1 MVNQSKRKS
10 NQLRIVAGKWRGR
23 KIPVLDSDGLRP
35 TGDRVRETLFNW
47 LQLDIPGRHCLDL
60 FAGSGALGLEA
71 ASRGAASVCLVESA
85 APVAAQLQRTL
96 TALAAPDSVSLY
108 TGTAQSFLKN
118 PPSTFDV
125 VFVDPPF
132 DKRLHE
138 TILQCLNDS
147 CLSPEALVYVECPSS
162 QRELLD
168 TVPLVLYKEKQF
180 GDVTALL
187 LRKA

>member
-138 TILQCLNDS
+138 TILQCLSDS